1 MAPVHARV
9 VWVREGRAYVAALDT
24 IAGASLPIGASLE
37 FVARGKT
44 VASGEVSGAIDGE
57 VVVAMLTS
65 GSLAGQKKLDRIQ
78 ILVEPPP
85 LRALRSLRVGFPSR
99 RRANLLF
106 SCEAMR
112 LRPPLAPGV
121 YRVDTLGESSY
132 RWVSHSA
139 EAGSTTLPDTI
150 YAHQFDDAADEEIAL
165 ERGEVD
171 VAVFWSGELSRHIRE
186 HAGGMSWV
194 LAQRSQGVV
203 AVVDPASRGSSL
215 AELGIDPDKWDR
227 LSRLGLL
234 DSAIDTVGLS
244 RLNGDLFRSDL
255 GPPPW
260 GWGHTSGVQTT
271 PLPPGSPRFDVDRAC
286 PGRQALERCLNRNSS
301 DRVGR
306 DSSRIVRLFY
316 ANAPTNQPKPT
327 AIMLADYAAANALT
341 PMQRV
346 RADSIATMI
355 RMFDLNPAFR
365 EGEGPKGDHWA
376 YVVQVGLGAVPVFTI
391 RCPIACNAALRDRL
405 PELSRELVDLMDCDS
420 KGSSP

>member
-1 MAPVHARV
+1 
-9 VWVREGRAYVAALDT
+9 
-24 IAGASLPIGASLE
+24 
-37 FVARGKT
+37 
-44 VASGEVSGAIDGE
+44 
-57 VVVAMLTS
+57 MLTS
-65 GSLAGQKKLDRIQ
+65 GSLAGQKRLDRIQ

-112 LRPPLAPGV
+112 LRHRSRLASIV
-121 YRVDTLGESSY
+121 SHAGESSY
-132 RWVSHSA
+132 RCGEPLWPRPARRRCPTRSTRTS
-139 EAGSTTLPDTI
+139 STTRPTRRSRWN
-150 YAHQFDDAADEEIAL
+150 AG
-165 ERGEVD
+165 R
-171 VAVFWSGELSRHIRE
+171 WTSRCSGREPSRHIRE

-194 LAQRSQGVV
+194 LAQRSAGRRRGGRPGVSRI
-203 AVVDPASRGSSL
+203 VVGRARHRSRQMGPA
-215 AELGIDPDKWDR
+215 P
-227 LSRLGLL
+227 RLGLL

-244 RLNGDLFRSDL
+244 RLNGDLFTGDL

-271 PLPPGSPRFDVDRAC
+271 PLPPGLHGLDVDRAC

-327 AIMLADYAAANALT
+327 AINARRLRGEANRPHPHAARAGGLDRHDDT
-341 PMQRV
+341 DV
-346 RADSIATMI
+346 RSQPCLP
-355 RMFDLNPAFR
+355 RR
-365 EGEGPKGDHWA
+365 RGSKGRSLG

-391 RCPIACNAALRDRL
+391 RCPIACNAALSRPTTRTEPRAGRPHGLRL
-405 PELSRELVDLMDCDS
+405 AG
-420 KGSSP
+420 GSP